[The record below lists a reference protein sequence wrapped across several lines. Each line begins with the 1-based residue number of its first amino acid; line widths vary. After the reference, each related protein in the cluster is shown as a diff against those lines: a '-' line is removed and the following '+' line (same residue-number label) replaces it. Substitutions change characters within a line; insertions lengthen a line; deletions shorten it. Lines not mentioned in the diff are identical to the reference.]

1 MKAMGEDEVYGEI
14 DLDVFMKS
22 VIRQYEENEKSLQ
35 EQFRFIQNQQKEIES
50 QKQKLYSF
58 VCDWQ

>member
-1 MKAMGEDEVYGEI
+1 MEDDDRYGGI
-14 DLDVFMKS
+14 DVDEF
-22 VIRQYEENEKSLQ
+22 IRTINRQYEENEKSLREHFQ
-35 EQFRFIQNQQKEIES
+35 SIQNQQKEIER

>member
-1 MKAMGEDEVYGEI
+1 MEEEDDYGE
-14 DLDVFMKS
+14 LS
-22 VIRQYEENEKSLQ
+22 VDAFKKYINSQYEENEKSLRDHFQ
-35 EQFRFIQNQQKEIES
+35 SILSQQKEIER